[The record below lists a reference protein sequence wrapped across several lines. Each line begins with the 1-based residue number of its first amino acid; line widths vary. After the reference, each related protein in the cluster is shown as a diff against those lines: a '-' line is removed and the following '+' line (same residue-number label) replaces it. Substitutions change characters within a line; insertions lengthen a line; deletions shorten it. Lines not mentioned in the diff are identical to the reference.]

1 MEHGKQKSLLNS
13 RIGRSDNERFL
24 EQFGYVIVASQ
35 LLNEHSAPS
44 YTSAAD
50 VLSNWRPTELPSR
63 STTFGLQ
70 GAIVTGTTSFSI
82 AWLFHWGR
90 SRTGLGFNPRKV
102 GVLMVLVPLLGVA
115 FYAFAKRQWLK
126 YLRHQAVQA
135 AATFVSNAQGFD
147 SAASASVVF
156 IQEVELVS
164 RGYRM

>member
-1 MEHGKQKSLLNS
+1 LNA
-13 RIGRSDNERFL
+13 RLARSDNERFL

-50 VLSNWRPTELPSR
+50 VLSAKQPSDLPSL
-63 STTFGLQ
+63 STTFGIQ
-70 GAIVTGTTSFSI
+70 GAIVTAATSFSI
-82 AWLFHWGR
+82 AWLLHWSR
-90 SRTGLGFNPRKV
+90 SRTGSGLSLKKV
-102 GVLMVLVPLLGVA
+102 GVLLILVPAVGVL

-126 YLRHQAVQA
+126 YLRHQAVEA
-135 AATFVSNAQGFD
+135 AGAFIGNAQGFD